1 MSIRKTMITMAIM
14 VTVLVIMAG
23 VLQATPPRSSR
34 LFDWRLEPIEPPKG
48 PGVIDMVFEFTP
60 TKLCSIKGC
69 TETEIRVITKGGLE
83 FLGPQSW
90 KQQVKYGETYSQ
102 VIQVNIP
109 PDDTCGVWIEM
120 HSPVYSRS
128 RAVAYFVCFTD
139 SVEFWKGS
147 PHGAPRRGPSH
158 SDQMRARMSSETLHE
173 VVTVR
178 LSLTN
183 KHRLIVARLNELVP
197 EMDPT
202 DEPGVFTADVS
213 RDVWLSLISLAGVN
227 CEIIDQLTPPPT
239 R

>member
-1 MSIRKTMITMAIM
+1 MSIRKTITTMAIM
-14 VTVLVIMAG
+14 ATALVIMAG
-23 VLQATPPRSSR
+23 ALQATPPRSSR
-34 LFDWRLEPIEPPKG
+34 LFDWKLEPLEPPKA

-60 TKLCSIKGC
+60 TKLCSMMAC
-69 TETEIRVITKGGLE
+69 TEAEILVITKGGLE

-90 KQQVKYGETYSQ
+90 KQPVKYGETYSQ
-102 VIQVNIP
+102 VIQVSIP
-109 PDDTCGVWIEM
+109 PNDTCGVWIEM
-120 HSPVYSRS
+120 HSPVYSRT
-128 RAVAYFVCFTD
+128 RAVAYFVTFTD
-139 SVEFWKGS
+139 SVEFWKGY
-147 PHGAPRRGPSH
+147 PRRSLGGPGH
-158 SDQMRARMSSETLHE
+158 GEQMRARMSSETLRE

-202 DEPGVFTADVS
+202 DEPGVFTADVT

-227 CEIIDQLTPPPT
+227 CEIIDQPPPPT